1 MNIAVVGV
9 IFMFLF
15 VTFLSFVIAVARITE
30 VKESGN
36 GTVSTKEKLKI
47 IGGSIVI
54 GLILLFVY
62 YQIANCIITI
72 LKIGAKMH

>member
-15 VTFLSFVIAVARITE
+15 VTFLSFMIAVAHITE

-36 GTVSTKEKLKI
+36 GTVSTKVKLKI
-47 IGGSIVI
+47 IGGSIVV
-54 GLILLFVY
+54 GLVVLFVF
-62 YQIANCIITI
+62 YQIAHSIIAI
-72 LKIGAKMH
+72 LKIGAEIH